1 MKTSGLPFEKC
12 TLFLCGKY
20 IFDQN
25 KVQKK
30 HEVII
35 CYHFFDL
42 LLDQLL
48 RNQMRDAVRL
58 YIFAGLSGCHTV
70 KFLVHTVKYSL
81 VRKTD
86 LVHDLGNGKLRGAEQ
101 TPGMGDP
108 HLIEILQERNS
119 HMLFEKAAEIFL
131 AEADSGRNIVQGD
144 FFRIMLSNIGN
155 NHAECVIWLFLT
167 SCGPQRG
174 IHRKRLDQVGQH
186 QKSDTILAHGAG
198 DTGICGGSHKE

>member
-1 MKTSGLPFEKC
+1 
-12 TLFLCGKY
+12 
-20 IFDQN
+20 
-25 KVQKK
+25 
-30 HEVII
+30 
-35 CYHFFDL
+35 
-42 LLDQLL
+42 
-48 RNQMRDAVRL
+48 MRDAVRL

-70 KFLVHTVKYSL
+70 KLLVHTVKYSL

-155 NHAECVIWLFLT
+155 NHAECVIWLFLI

-186 QKSDTILAHGAG
+186 QKSDTIRAHGAG
-198 DTGICGGSHKE
+198 AFFFNTGTGEVTGKLTERKVFCLLGVIQRQWLTLDVVQFQIRAVQCHLLFVHMNA

>member
-1 MKTSGLPFEKC
+1 
-12 TLFLCGKY
+12 
-20 IFDQN
+20 
-25 KVQKK
+25 
-30 HEVII
+30 
-35 CYHFFDL
+35 
-42 LLDQLL
+42 
-48 RNQMRDAVRL
+48 MRDAVRL

-131 AEADSGRNIVQGD
+131 AVRPDPVVFGVCPFGDRN
-144 FFRIMLSNIGN
+144 
-155 NHAECVIWLFLT
+155 W
-167 SCGPQRG
+167 
-174 IHRKRLDQVGQH
+174 
-186 QKSDTILAHGAG
+186 
-198 DTGICGGSHKE
+198 

>member
-1 MKTSGLPFEKC
+1 
-12 TLFLCGKY
+12 
-20 IFDQN
+20 
-25 KVQKK
+25 
-30 HEVII
+30 
-35 CYHFFDL
+35 
-42 LLDQLL
+42 
-48 RNQMRDAVRL
+48 MRDAVRL

-167 SCGPQRG
+167 SCGAPKG
-174 IHRKRLDQVGQH
+174 HTPK
-186 QKSDTILAHGAG
+186 T
-198 DTGICGGSHKE
+198 TGSGRTASKERYHPSAWCWCFLF